1 MRFVD
6 PKGKKAPKKVAA
18 AATGGF
24 DDKGMPV
31 VIDWHYAM
39 AELSRKNGV
48 PYSAAFWWC
57 HRKDS
62 WLRTLYHS
70 SACDR

>member
-1 MRFVD
+1 MD
-6 PKGKKAPKKVAA
+6 PKGKKAKKVSA

-24 DDKGMPV
+24 DDKG

-48 PYSAAFWWC
+48 LLSESEAFGTRAAA
-57 HRKDS
+57 S
-62 WLRTLYHS
+62 T
-70 SACDR
+70 